1 MTTTPSLAADL
12 TWGATWPSADV
23 FAHLATERRVI
34 PVVRRLL
41 ADAETPIGVYRK
53 LARDEPGD
61 RKSVV

>member
-23 FAHLATERRVI
+23 FTHLATERRVI

-41 ADAETPIGVYRK
+41 AELDIPVSR
-53 LARDEPGD
+53 
-61 RKSVV
+61 